1 MLGTSVLKSIAVF
14 FKISSDKNR
23 FCVLS
28 PRKGGKSLCSF
39 CDLYVGY
46 RGYEVWDIMTLT
58 RLNLSCIELWDDA
71 FDFFR
76 LSESFRCVSSSLHIL
91 HHSAARQTLWVSA
104 TLCAPEICQLLIWRN
119 PEAAWMKIM
128 FFFSI
133 VFDIKLRAMEPD
145 PHRENSVFAN
155 GKMIKETLMTWE
167 FYNVNAPA
175 MDFCCSKAKKTSC
188 ILNSPEN

>member
-1 MLGTSVLKSIAVF
+1 M
-14 FKISSDKNR
+14 
-23 FCVLS
+23 
-28 PRKGGKSLCSF
+28 SLCLF

-58 RLNLSCIELWDDA
+58 RLNLSCIESWDDA

-76 LSESFRCVSSSLHIL
+76 LSRSFRCVPSNLHIL

-104 TLCAPEICQLLIWRN
+104 SAPKICQLLIWRN
-119 PEAAWMKIM
+119 PEAVWMKII

-145 PHRENSVFAN
+145 PHDENSVFAN
-155 GKMIKETLMTWE
+155 RKMIKETLMTWE
-167 FYNVNAPA
+167 FFNVNPPHHGLLL
-175 MDFCCSKAKKTSC
+175 FQGQKKKPHASC
-188 ILNSPEN
+188 TPPKTKRDNGKTRYFMKMYLCISY